1 MGNYEQLKQAVSD
14 VIKTNENREITGGI
28 MQNTLLS
35 IISTIG
41 NNATF
46 AGIARPTTNP
56 GTPDQNVFWIAP
68 YVGIYPNFGGL
79 EVYNEV
85 SIFINKNGNWGK
97 ILSGIPIKKYYYNQ
111 VQLRGTFVWSGY
123 ISQDSSEHP
132 LTVYKD
138 GDGFQ
143 AVIFNP
149 AKNGKYI
156 VENFVSRFTGT
167 IRFYKGDIAN
177 NPTFVSELIIADRTE
192 FTTPNSDYDFAL
204 VNVGG
209 TSSGL
214 PYLGGMRFYMSENI
228 KTYELQ
234 SKFVN
239 HIKIAAIL
247 NQVQLRGTFVWSG
260 YISQDSSE
268 HPLTVYKDGDG
279 FQAVIFNPA
288 KNGKYIVEN
297 FVSRFTGTIRF
308 YKGDI
313 ANNPTFVSELIIAD
327 RTEFTTPN
335 SDYDFALVNV
345 GGTSSGLPYLGGM
358 RFYMSE
364 EETPDYTNQWYGKKI
379 VWLGTS
385 VPYGSNTFNYESY
398 ASYAA
403 KKLGFDIVPA
413 VIPGEAIHAKLEDG
427 VIKPLTYGS
436 TVLSKEEYQNA
447 GWTIPNKPLV
457 PWMPGSEN
465 NSEHPGT
472 GYNNYYRTWE
482 NVFNSENADAD
493 LYIFDV
499 APNNTNFDETDWNMF
514 DYSNWRYTDDSDFS
528 EHRTTFI
535 GAILFLMNKMYD
547 INPNARM
554 VFVLGSAFAYDSAK
568 QNMQKISEKWNIP
581 IIDIWQ
587 KINTSPKSLSV
598 IKSKNGTD
606 NHPSDFGHEMLGNI
620 ITNELLLIS

>member
-1 MGNYEQLKQAVSD
+1 
-14 VIKTNENREITGGI
+14 
-28 MQNTLLS
+28 
-35 IISTIG
+35 
-41 NNATF
+41 
-46 AGIARPTTNP
+46 
-56 GTPDQNVFWIAP
+56 
-68 YVGIYPNFGGL
+68 
-79 EVYNEV
+79 
-85 SIFINKNGNWGK
+85 
-97 ILSGIPIKKYYYNQ
+97 
-111 VQLRGTFVWSGY
+111 
-123 ISQDSSEHP
+123 
-132 LTVYKD
+132 
-138 GDGFQ
+138 
-143 AVIFNP
+143 
-149 AKNGKYI
+149 
-156 VENFVSRFTGT
+156 
-167 IRFYKGDIAN
+167 
-177 NPTFVSELIIADRTE
+177 
-192 FTTPNSDYDFAL
+192 
-204 VNVGG
+204 
-209 TSSGL
+209 
-214 PYLGGMRFYMSENI
+214 
-228 KTYELQ
+228 
-234 SKFVN
+234 
-239 HIKIAAIL
+239 
-247 NQVQLRGTFVWSG
+247 
-260 YISQDSSE
+260 
-268 HPLTVYKDGDG
+268 
-279 FQAVIFNPA
+279 
-288 KNGKYIVEN
+288 
-297 FVSRFTGTIRF
+297 
-308 YKGDI
+308 
-313 ANNPTFVSELIIAD
+313 
-327 RTEFTTPN
+327 
-335 SDYDFALVNV
+335 
-345 GGTSSGLPYLGGM
+345 
-358 RFYMSE
+358 MSE
-364 EETPDYTNQWYGKKI
+364 EETPNYTNQWYGKKI

-447 GWTIPNKPLV
+447 GWTIPNEPLV

-606 NHPSDFGHEMLGNI
+606 NHPSDFGHKMLGNM